1 MIFTKNITKTYL
13 KALSQ
18 VVIILFLVS
27 CKAVGPDYEGA
38 PELEVP
44 ENWDNQLN
52 NEFIEASVSQTQ
64 WWTLFNDPVL
74 NDLISRAAVDN
85 LDAKISLARVE
96 VARANLGI
104 AEGAKL
110 PALDGL
116 GDVSEKS
123 KSKSVSG
130 DTDTDIYSSIGLDIS
145 WEIDIFGYLRRS
157 IEAADAQLDRSVER
171 YRDVIVILY
180 AEIAN
185 NYVALRTAQERLQYA
200 LENVKSQKDTLR
212 IVNARY
218 EAELVSE
225 VDLLQSEQNLAAAQS
240 NIPLFYA
247 RINELSNSLAI
258 LLGKN
263 PGTLNSELKQS
274 YGIPHVPEKIVVQVP
289 REILRQRPDIREAER
304 LLAQETAEVG
314 IAAAEEYPRFNL
326 NGTFGYDSKE
336 FDNQFSSDS
345 RYWSFGPNFRWNIF
359 DGGAT
364 QAAIEVQD
372 AQVEEARVNYEKRV
386 LKAFEEVEN
395 AIKSYKEEKQ
405 RNASLNV
412 SVSAAKKVNKI
423 TLARYTSGL
432 IDFQEVQ
439 DAERVIFFQE
449 DDLAKSN
456 GNLVQFIIQ
465 LYKAMG
471 GGWEDTKTATEIIV
485 NEQIQE

>member
-1 MIFTKNITKTYL
+1 MILTKKITKPFFKTL
-13 KALSQ
+13 NQAI
-18 VVIILFLVS
+18 IILFLVS

-44 ENWDNQLN
+44 ENWENQLN
-52 NEFIEASVSQTQ
+52 NEFIEASASQTK

-96 VARANLGI
+96 GARAKFGI
-104 AEGAKL
+104 AEAARS
-110 PALDGL
+110 PAIEGI

-130 DTDTDIYSSIGLDIS
+130 ERDTDIYSSIGLDIS
-145 WEIDIFGYLRRS
+145 WEIDIFGYVRRS
-157 IEAADAQLDRSVER
+157 IEAADAQLERSVER
-171 YRDVIVILY
+171 YRDVMVILY
-180 AEIAN
+180 AEIAK

-263 PGTLNSELKQS
+263 PGTLDLELKQS
-274 YGIPHVPEKIVVQVP
+274 YGIPHVPEKTVVQVP

-314 IAAAEEYPRFNL
+314 VATAEEYPRFNL

-345 RYWSFGPNFRWNIF
+345 QYWSFGPNFRWNIF

-372 AQVEEARVNYEKRV
+372 AQVEEARVNYEKKV
-386 LKAFEEVEN
+386 LTAFEEVEN

-405 RNASLNV
+405 RNASLNA

-449 DDLAKSN
+449 DELAISN

-465 LYKAMG
+465 LYRAMG
-471 GGWEDTKTATEIIV
+471 GGWEDTEIASNKID
-485 NEQIQE
+485 NG

>member
-1 MIFTKNITKTYL
+1 MISTKNITKTYL

-110 PALDGL
+110 PVLDGL

-130 DTDTDIYSSIGLDIS
+130 DKDTDIYSSIGLDIS

-171 YRDVIVILY
+171 YRDVMVILY
-180 AEIAN
+180 AEIAK

-240 NIPLFYA
+240 NIPLFHA

-274 YGIPHVPEKIVVQVP
+274 YGIPHVPEKTVVQVP

-314 IAAAEEYPRFNL
+314 IATAEEYPRFNL

-386 LKAFEEVEN
+386 LRAFEEVEN

-423 TLARYTSGL
+423 TLARYTSGSVSYTHL
-432 IDFQEVQ
+432 TLPTTPYV
-439 DAERVIFFQE
+439 
-449 DDLAKSN
+449 
-456 GNLVQFIIQ
+456 
-465 LYKAMG
+465 
-471 GGWEDTKTATEIIV
+471 
-485 NEQIQE
+485 

>member
-13 KALSQ
+13 KALSH

-130 DTDTDIYSSIGLDIS
+130 DKDTDIYSSIGLDIS

-171 YRDVIVILY
+171 YRDVMVILY

-240 NIPLFYA
+240 NIPLFHA

-274 YGIPHVPEKIVVQVP
+274 YGIPHVPEKTVVQVP

-314 IAAAEEYPRFNL
+314 IATAEEYPRFNL

-386 LKAFEEVEN
+386 
-395 AIKSYKEEKQ
+395 
-405 RNASLNV
+405 
-412 SVSAAKKVNKI
+412 
-423 TLARYTSGL
+423 
-432 IDFQEVQ
+432 
-439 DAERVIFFQE
+439 
-449 DDLAKSN
+449 
-456 GNLVQFIIQ
+456 
-465 LYKAMG
+465 
-471 GGWEDTKTATEIIV
+471 
-485 NEQIQE
+485 

>member
-13 KALSQ
+13 KALSH

-130 DTDTDIYSSIGLDIS
+130 DKDTDIYSSIGLDMS

-240 NIPLFYA
+240 NIPLFHA

-274 YGIPHVPEKIVVQVP
+274 YGIPHVPEKTVVQVP

-314 IAAAEEYPRFNL
+314 IATAEEYPRFNL

-386 LKAFEEVEN
+386 LRAFEEVEN

-405 RNASLNV
+405 RNASLNAV
-412 SVSAAKKVNKI
+412 SYTHL
-423 TLARYTSGL
+423 TLPTIL
-432 IDFQEVQ
+432 
-439 DAERVIFFQE
+439 
-449 DDLAKSN
+449 
-456 GNLVQFIIQ
+456 LV
-465 LYKAMG
+465 
-471 GGWEDTKTATEIIV
+471 
-485 NEQIQE
+485 

>member
-1 MIFTKNITKTYL
+1 MILTKNITKTYFKVL
-13 KALSQ
+13 NQ

-44 ENWDNQLN
+44 ENWENQLN
-52 NEFIEASVSQTQ
+52 NEFIEASASQTQ

-104 AEGAKL
+104 AEGAQS

-130 DTDTDIYSSIGLDIS
+130 DKDTDIYSSIGLDIS

-171 YRDVIVILY
+171 YRDVMVILY

-240 NIPLFYA
+240 NIPLFHA

-274 YGIPHVPEKIVVQVP
+274 YGIPHVPEKTVVQVP

-386 LKAFEEVEN
+386 LRAFEEVEN

-449 DDLAKSN
+449 DELAKSN

-471 GGWEDTKTATEIIV
+471 GGWEDTETATEIIV

>member
-13 KALSQ
+13 KALSH
-18 VVIILFLVS
+18 VVIILFLIS

-64 WWTLFNDPVL
+64 WSTLFNDPVL

-110 PALDGL
+110 PALDTL

-130 DTDTDIYSSIGLDIS
+130 DKDTDIYSSIGLDIS

-171 YRDVIVILY
+171 YRDVMVILY

-240 NIPLFYA
+240 NIPLFHA

-274 YGIPHVPEKIVVQVP
+274 YGIPHVPEKTVVQVP

-314 IAAAEEYPRFNL
+314 IATAEEYPRFNL

-386 LKAFEEVEN
+386 LRAFEEVEN
-395 AIKSYKEEKQ
+395 AIKSYKEENQ

-471 GGWEDTKTATEIIV
+471 GGWEDTETATEIIV

>member
-1 MIFTKNITKTYL
+1 MILTKNITKTYFKVL
-13 KALSQ
+13 NQ

-44 ENWDNQLN
+44 ENWENQLN
-52 NEFIEASVSQTQ
+52 NEFIEASASQTQ

-130 DTDTDIYSSIGLDIS
+130 DKDTDIYSSIGLDIS

-171 YRDVIVILY
+171 YRDVMVILY

-240 NIPLFYA
+240 NIPLFHA

-274 YGIPHVPEKIVVQVP
+274 YGIPHVPEKTVVQVP

-314 IAAAEEYPRFNL
+314 IATAEEYPRFNL

-386 LKAFEEVEN
+386 LRAFEEVEN

-471 GGWEDTKTATEIIV
+471 GGWEDTETATEIIV

>member
-1 MIFTKNITKTYL
+1 MIYTKNITKTYL
-13 KALSQ
+13 KALSH

-52 NEFIEASVSQTQ
+52 NEFIEASASQTQ

-130 DTDTDIYSSIGLDIS
+130 DKDTDIYSSIGLDIS

-157 IEAADAQLDRSVER
+157 IEAADAQLDRSVAQ
-171 YRDVIVILY
+171 YRDVMVILY

-240 NIPLFYA
+240 NIPLFHA

-274 YGIPHVPEKIVVQVP
+274 YGIPHVPEKTVVQVP

-314 IAAAEEYPRFNL
+314 IATAEEYPRFNL

-386 LKAFEEVEN
+386 LRAFEEVEN

-471 GGWEDTKTATEIIV
+471 GGWEDTETATEIIV

>member
-1 MIFTKNITKTYL
+1 MIYTKNITKTYL
-13 KALSQ
+13 KALSH

-130 DTDTDIYSSIGLDIS
+130 DKDTDIYSSIGLDIS

-171 YRDVIVILY
+171 YRDVMVILY

-240 NIPLFYA
+240 NIPLFHA

-274 YGIPHVPEKIVVQVP
+274 YGIPHVPEKTVVQVP

-314 IAAAEEYPRFNL
+314 IATAEEYPRFNL

-386 LKAFEEVEN
+386 LRAFEEVEN

-471 GGWEDTKTATEIIV
+471 GGWEDTETATEIIV

>member
-1 MIFTKNITKTYL
+1 MILTKNITKTYFKVL
-13 KALSQ
+13 NQ

-44 ENWDNQLN
+44 ENWENQLN
-52 NEFIEASVSQTQ
+52 NEFIEASASQTQ

-130 DTDTDIYSSIGLDIS
+130 DKDTDIYSSIGLDIS

-171 YRDVIVILY
+171 YRDVMVILY

-240 NIPLFYA
+240 NIPLFHA

-274 YGIPHVPEKIVVQVP
+274 FGIPHVPEKTVVQVP

-314 IAAAEEYPRFNL
+314 IATAEEYPRFNL

-386 LKAFEEVEN
+386 LRAFEEVEN

-471 GGWEDTKTATEIIV
+471 GGWEDTETATEIIV

>member
-1 MIFTKNITKTYL
+1 MILTKNITKTYL
-13 KALSQ
+13 KALSH

-130 DTDTDIYSSIGLDIS
+130 DKDTDIYSSIGLDIS

-171 YRDVIVILY
+171 YRDVMVILY

-240 NIPLFYA
+240 NIPLFHA

-274 YGIPHVPEKIVVQVP
+274 YGIPHVPEKTVVQVP

-314 IAAAEEYPRFNL
+314 IATAEEYPRFNL

-386 LKAFEEVEN
+386 LRAFEEVEN

-471 GGWEDTKTATEIIV
+471 GGWEDTETATEIIV

>member
-13 KALSQ
+13 KALSH

-130 DTDTDIYSSIGLDIS
+130 DKDTDIYSSIGLDIS

-171 YRDVIVILY
+171 YRDVMVILY

-240 NIPLFYA
+240 NIPLFHA

-274 YGIPHVPEKIVVQVP
+274 YGIPHVPEKTVVQVP

-386 LKAFEEVEN
+386 LRAFEEVEN

-471 GGWEDTKTATEIIV
+471 GGWEDTETATEIIV

>member
-1 MIFTKNITKTYL
+1 MILTKNITKTYF
-13 KALSQ
+13 KALNQ
-18 VVIILFLVS
+18 AVIILFLVS

-44 ENWDNQLN
+44 ENWENQLN
-52 NEFIEASVSQTQ
+52 NEFIETSASQTQ

-110 PALDGL
+110 PALDVL

-130 DTDTDIYSSIGLDIS
+130 GRDTDIYSSIGLDIS

-157 IEAADAQLDRSVER
+157 IEAADAQLERSVER
-171 YRDVIVILY
+171 YRDVMVILY
-180 AEIAN
+180 AEIAK
-185 NYVALRTAQERLQYA
+185 NYVALRTAQERLQFA

-240 NIPLFYA
+240 NIPLFHA

-274 YGIPHVPEKIVVQVP
+274 YGIPHVPEKTVVQVP

-314 IAAAEEYPRFNL
+314 IATAEEYPRFNL

-364 QAAIEVQD
+364 QAAIKVQD
-372 AQVEEARVNYEKRV
+372 AQVEEARVKYEKRV
-386 LKAFEEVEN
+386 LTAFEEVEN
-395 AIKSYKEEKQ
+395 AIKSYKEEMQ

-449 DDLAKSN
+449 DELAKSN

-465 LYKAMG
+465 LYKALG
-471 GGWEDTKTATEIIV
+471 GGWEDTKTTTDKIA
-485 NEQIQE
+485 NG

>member
-1 MIFTKNITKTYL
+1 MIYTKNITKTYL
-13 KALSQ
+13 KALSH

-52 NEFIEASVSQTQ
+52 NEFIEASASQTQ

-130 DTDTDIYSSIGLDIS
+130 DKDTDIYSSIGLDIS

-171 YRDVIVILY
+171 YRDVMVILY

-240 NIPLFYA
+240 NIPLFHA

-274 YGIPHVPEKIVVQVP
+274 YGIPHVPEKTVVQVP

-314 IAAAEEYPRFNL
+314 IATAEEYPRFNL

-386 LKAFEEVEN
+386 LRAFEEVEN

-471 GGWEDTKTATEIIV
+471 GGWEDIETATEIIV

>member
-1 MIFTKNITKTYL
+1 MVF
-13 KALSQ
+13 
-18 VVIILFLVS
+18 ILFLVS

-110 PALDGL
+110 PALDSL

-130 DTDTDIYSSIGLDIS
+130 DKDTDIYSSIGLDIS

-171 YRDVIVILY
+171 YRDVMVILY

-218 EAELVSE
+218 KAELVSE
-225 VDLLQSEQNLAAAQS
+225 VDLLQSEQNLAAAES
-240 NIPLFYA
+240 NIPLFFA
-247 RINELSNSLAI
+247 RINELSNGLAI

-263 PGTLNSELKQS
+263 PGTLNLSLIHISE
-274 YGIPHVPEKIVVQVP
+274 PT
-289 REILRQRPDIREAER
+289 RP
-304 LLAQETAEVG
+304 
-314 IAAAEEYPRFNL
+314 Y
-326 NGTFGYDSKE
+326 
-336 FDNQFSSDS
+336 
-345 RYWSFGPNFRWNIF
+345 
-359 DGGAT
+359 
-364 QAAIEVQD
+364 
-372 AQVEEARVNYEKRV
+372 
-386 LKAFEEVEN
+386 
-395 AIKSYKEEKQ
+395 
-405 RNASLNV
+405 
-412 SVSAAKKVNKI
+412 
-423 TLARYTSGL
+423 
-432 IDFQEVQ
+432 
-439 DAERVIFFQE
+439 
-449 DDLAKSN
+449 
-456 GNLVQFIIQ
+456 
-465 LYKAMG
+465 
-471 GGWEDTKTATEIIV
+471 
-485 NEQIQE
+485 

>member
-1 MIFTKNITKTYL
+1 MIYTKNITKTYL
-13 KALSQ
+13 KALSH

-52 NEFIEASVSQTQ
+52 NEFIEASASQTQ

-130 DTDTDIYSSIGLDIS
+130 DKDTDIYSSIGLDIS

-171 YRDVIVILY
+171 YRDVMVILY

-240 NIPLFYA
+240 NIPLFHA

-274 YGIPHVPEKIVVQVP
+274 YGIPHVPEKTVVQVP

-314 IAAAEEYPRFNL
+314 IATAEEYPRFNL

-386 LKAFEEVEN
+386 LRAFEEVEN

-471 GGWEDTKTATEIIV
+471 GGWEDTETATEIIV

>member
-1 MIFTKNITKTYL
+1 MILIKTNTKACL

-18 VVIILFLVS
+18 LLFILFLVS

-44 ENWDNQLN
+44 ENWENQLN
-52 NEFIEASVSQTQ
+52 NEFIEASASETQ
-64 WWTLFNDPVL
+64 WWILFNDSVL
-74 NDLISRAAVDN
+74 NDLISRAVVDN
-85 LDAKISLARVE
+85 LDAKISLVRVE
-96 VARANLGI
+96 AARANLGV
-104 AEGAKL
+104 AEGAQL
-110 PALDGL
+110 PELDGV

-123 KSKSVSG
+123 SSKSTKG
-130 DTDTDIYSSIGLDIS
+130 DRDTDIYSSIGLDIS
-145 WEIDIFGYLRRS
+145 WEIDIFGYVRRS
-157 IEAADAQLDRSVER
+157 IEAADAKLERSVER

-200 LENVKSQKDTLR
+200 LENVKSQKDTLK

-263 PGTLNSELKQS
+263 PGTLNSELRQS
-274 YGIPHVPEKIVVQVP
+274 YGIPHVPEKTVVQVP

-314 IAAAEEYPRFNL
+314 IATAEEYPRFNL

-336 FDNQFSSDS
+336 FNNQFSSDS

-372 AQVEEARVNYEKRV
+372 AQLEEARVNYEKKV

-405 RNASLNV
+405 RNVSLNV

-449 DDLAKSN
+449 DELAKSN

-471 GGWEDTKTATEIIV
+471 GGWENTEIATDKIV
-485 NEQIQE
+485 NEQVQE

>member
-1 MIFTKNITKTYL
+1 M
-13 KALSQ
+13 
-18 VVIILFLVS
+18 
-27 CKAVGPDYEGA
+27 
-38 PELEVP
+38 
-44 ENWDNQLN
+44 
-52 NEFIEASVSQTQ
+52 
-64 WWTLFNDPVL
+64 
-74 NDLISRAAVDN
+74 
-85 LDAKISLARVE
+85 
-96 VARANLGI
+96 
-104 AEGAKL
+104 
-110 PALDGL
+110 
-116 GDVSEKS
+116 
-123 KSKSVSG
+123 
-130 DTDTDIYSSIGLDIS
+130 
-145 WEIDIFGYLRRS
+145 RRS
-157 IEAADAQLDRSVER
+157 IEAADAQLERSVEA
-171 YRDVIVILY
+171 YRDVMVILY
-180 AEIAN
+180 AEIAK

-218 EAELVSE
+218 KAELVSE
-225 VDLLQSEQNLAAAQS
+225 VDLLQSEQNLAAAES
-240 NIPLFYA
+240 NIPLFFA
-247 RINELSNSLAI
+247 RINELSNGLAI

-263 PGTLNSELKQS
+263 PGTLNTELKQS
-274 YGIPHVPEKIVVQVP
+274 YGIPHVPEKTVVQVP
-289 REILRQRPDIREAER
+289 REILRQRPDIRAAER

-314 IAAAEEYPRFNL
+314 IATAEEYPRFNL

-372 AQVEEARVNYEKRV
+372 AQVEEARVNYEQKV
-386 LKAFEEVEN
+386 LRAFEEVEN

-412 SVSAAKKVNKI
+412 SVTAAKKVNKI

-449 DDLAKSN
+449 DELAISD

-471 GGWEDTKTATEIIV
+471 GGWEDTEILTDEIV
-485 NEQIQE
+485 NE

>member
-1 MIFTKNITKTYL
+1 MIYTKNITKTYL
-13 KALSQ
+13 KSLSQ
-18 VVIILFLVS
+18 VVIIFFLIS

-44 ENWDNQLN
+44 DNWENQLN
-52 NEFIEASVSQTQ
+52 NEFIEASASQTQ

-85 LDAKISLARVE
+85 LDAKISLARVD

-130 DTDTDIYSSIGLDIS
+130 DKDTDIYSSIGLDIS

-171 YRDVIVILY
+171 YRDVMVILY

-240 NIPLFYA
+240 NIPLFHA

-274 YGIPHVPEKIVVQVP
+274 YGIPHVPEKTVVQVP

-314 IAAAEEYPRFNL
+314 IATAEEYPRFNL

-386 LKAFEEVEN
+386 LRAFEEVEN

-471 GGWEDTKTATEIIV
+471 GGWEDTETATEIIV

>member
-1 MIFTKNITKTYL
+1 MIVTKNITKTYL
-13 KALSQ
+13 KALSH

-130 DTDTDIYSSIGLDIS
+130 DKDTDIYSSIGLDIS

-171 YRDVIVILY
+171 YRDVMVILY

-240 NIPLFYA
+240 NIPLFHA

-274 YGIPHVPEKIVVQVP
+274 YGIPHVPEKTVVQVP

-314 IAAAEEYPRFNL
+314 IATAEEYPRFNL

-386 LKAFEEVEN
+386 LRAFEEVEN

-471 GGWEDTKTATEIIV
+471 GGWEDTETATEIIV

>member
-1 MIFTKNITKTYL
+1 MILTKNITKTYL

-18 VVIILFLVS
+18 VVIILFFVS

-44 ENWDNQLN
+44 ENWENLLD
-52 NEFIEASVSQTQ
+52 NEFIEISASQTK
-64 WWTLFNDPVL
+64 WWTLFEDPVL

-85 LDAKISLARVE
+85 LDAKISLARVK

-104 AEGAKL
+104 AEGAQS

-130 DTDTDIYSSIGLDIS
+130 NRDTDIYSSIGLDIS
-145 WEIDIFGYLRRS
+145 WEIDIFGYVRRS
-157 IEAADAQLDRSVER
+157 IEAADAQLERSVER
-171 YRDVIVILY
+171 YRDVMVILY
-180 AEIAN
+180 AEIAK

-240 NIPLFYA
+240 NIPLFFA

-263 PGTLNSELKQS
+263 PGTLDSELKQS
-274 YGIPHVPEKIVVQVP
+274 YGIPHVPEKTVVQVP

-314 IAAAEEYPRFNL
+314 IATAEEYPRFNL

-386 LKAFEEVEN
+386 LTAFEEVEN

-449 DDLAKSN
+449 DELAKSN

-471 GGWEDTKTATEIIV
+471 GGWEDTETATEIIV

>member
-1 MIFTKNITKTYL
+1 MILTKNITKTYL
-13 KALSQ
+13 KALGQ

-130 DTDTDIYSSIGLDIS
+130 DKDTDIYSSIGLDIS

-171 YRDVIVILY
+171 YRDVMVILY

-240 NIPLFYA
+240 NIPLFHA

-274 YGIPHVPEKIVVQVP
+274 YGIPHVPEKTVVQVP

-314 IAAAEEYPRFNL
+314 IATAEEYPRFNL

-386 LKAFEEVEN
+386 LRAFEEVEN

-471 GGWEDTKTATEIIV
+471 GGWEDTETATEIIV

>member
-1 MIFTKNITKTYL
+1 MIYTKNITKTYL
-13 KALSQ
+13 KALSH

-27 CKAVGPDYEGA
+27 CKAVGPDYAGA

-52 NEFIEASVSQTQ
+52 NEFIEASASQTQ

-130 DTDTDIYSSIGLDIS
+130 DKDTDIYSSIGLDIS

-171 YRDVIVILY
+171 YRDVMVILY

-240 NIPLFYA
+240 NIPLFHA

-274 YGIPHVPEKIVVQVP
+274 YGIPHVPEKTVVQVP

-314 IAAAEEYPRFNL
+314 IATAEEYPRFNL

-386 LKAFEEVEN
+386 LRAFEEVEN

-471 GGWEDTKTATEIIV
+471 GGWEDIETATEIIV